1 MSALKKLGFA
11 VLHGAAF
18 GFGFLLLA
26 MAVLMG
32 FGSFTFPSR
41 SVEVSD
47 SHMVKQLRP
56 TSDQLVITNA
66 KEVAKT
72 SGAETGEKCSS
83 FPVIYEKQ
91 FTGTVENKGP
101 DSDRYLNIYAD
112 LFDKDGGFIY
122 QCQTQ
127 FQEPLKSGDKQNFL
141 IGCHGLPA
149 AVADKSVTFK
159 IYARGG

>member
-83 FPVIYEKQ
+83 FPVIYESNLLELWK
-91 FTGTVENKGP
+91 TKARTV
-101 DSDRYLNIYAD
+101 I
-112 LFDKDGGFIY
+112 
-122 QCQTQ
+122 
-127 FQEPLKSGDKQNFL
+127 
-141 IGCHGLPA
+141 
-149 AVADKSVTFK
+149 VT
-159 IYARGG
+159 